1 MESKDSEKM
10 RIELESFLNSS
21 LSQTDCAWP
30 VKHLDPLKLDIQK
43 KDDTG
48 VFVLDSPVRQ

>member
-10 RIELESFLNSS
+10 RQELESFLNDS
-21 LSQTDCAWP
+21 LSLTECAWP
-30 VKHLDPLKLDIQK
+30 VKHLSPLTSDTQK

-48 VFVLDSPVRQ
+48 VFAANSSVRH

>member
-10 RIELESFLNSS
+10 RLELESFLNSG
-21 LSQTDCAWP
+21 LTQTDCAWP
-30 VKHLDPLKLDIQK
+30 VKHLELLKQETHK

-48 VFVLDSPVRQ
+48 VFAGDSFVRR